1 MQSRRNPH
9 NNGLREP
16 APPSRRALAAREA
29 MLRVTMELLQAHVPQ
44 TDSVQETYPLADP
57 TSNEGHPV
65 EVGPTQASTSSIA
78 GQKMKLLGA
87 IRPVLEVVADS
98 NVVSNWPGSDSQSI
112 QSQL

>member
-9 NNGLREP
+9 HDGLREP

-29 MLRVTMELLQAHVPQ
+29 MLRVTMELLQSRA
-44 TDSVQETYPLADP
+44 QETYSLPDPLSNDGHPIEADP
-57 TSNEGHPV
+57 A
-65 EVGPTQASTSSIA
+65 QASTSSIA

-87 IRPVLEVVADS
+87 IDPVLEVVADS
-98 NVVSNWPGSDSQSI
+98 NLASNWPGSDSQSI